1 MIENV
6 LRDYL
11 ADALDVPVYLV
22 DPEPGSEPDLYVLV
36 EKTGSGEEDL
46 ITTSTFAIQS
56 YAKARL
62 ADAAALNV
70 AVKNVMELAVM
81 VDDITAVQLNSDYN
95 FTDTGTKRPRYQAVY
110 EVTHY

>member
-11 ADALDVPVYLV
+11 ADALDVPVFLV
-22 DPEPGSEPDLYVLV
+22 NPEPERQPDIYVLV
-36 EKTGSGEEDL
+36 EKTGSGEEDM

-56 YAKARL
+56 FAKERL
-62 ADAAALNV
+62 ADAAVLNV
-70 AVKNVMELAVM
+70 AVRNVMEQA
-81 VDDITAVQLNSDYN
+81 ITLDEITDVQLNSDYN